1 MLQRID
7 QDPSLESVREVYEQ
21 DLAKPELDIITIAGL
36 KCVGVPIFTPESV
49 NAFVRS
55 KAHAI
60 QQDVQSFASSRTQKS
75 ITICCAFVN
84 TRALHFSPQTCLIP
98 PNGLLVR
105 ILQIPKLG
113 TALPFTPSN
122 SFTITCRRTTI
133 AQNGL
138 HLWLMMLLRLTL
150 LHKAATT
157 TVIAIFPFLRLTF
170 SLLCVF
176 GRKRTMAKLLLVR
189 RYLTSTTSG
198 HKAHHVNVD
207 AA

>member
-36 KCVGVPIFTPESV
+36 KCVGVPIGTPESV
-49 NAFVRS
+49 SAFVRS

-60 QQDVQSFASSRTQKS
+60 QQDIQKLRIVQDPKIHYDLLRFYQH
-75 ITICCAFVN
+75 
-84 TRALHFSPQTCLIP
+84 ALHFSPQTCLIP

-122 SFTITCRRTTI
+122 SFTITNSDRNLSLPPLNLLASLRVR
-133 AQNGL
+133 QEEDNGEVAARPSL
-138 HLWLMMLLRLTL
+138 PPQRQVTKHIMQTWT
-150 LHKAATT
+150 LHKQM
-157 TVIAIFPFLRLTF
+157 L
-170 SLLCVF
+170 
-176 GRKRTMAKLLLVR
+176 
-189 RYLTSTTSG
+189 
-198 HKAHHVNVD
+198 
-207 AA
+207 